1 MLEAKLAGEAK
12 VAQFKSGSSL
22 LTVFLT
28 PPLAVAVGSPVK
40 TQVDKSK
47 GKATAA
53 NKKKTAAATKKP
65 PAKKGPAKKPAAKQ
79 IQSDEEMSDA
89 DIEVSVGDEEQ
100 QHEVQGEPDLTQ
112 DEEGGAS
119 QAGKGTK
126 GTKRAAANKPGTV
139 KAGNAAGTYAH
150 CHAN

>member
-1 MLEAKLAGEAK
+1 M
-12 VAQFKSGSSL
+12 
-22 LTVFLT
+22 T

-40 TQVDKSK
+40 TEVAKPK
-47 GKATAA
+47 GKAAAA
-53 NKKKTAAATKKP
+53 NKKKTATKKP
-65 PAKKGPAKKPAAKQ
+65 PAKKAPAKKSAAKQ
-79 IQSDEEMSDA
+79 IQSDEEISDG

-100 QHEVQGEPDLTQ
+100 QHEAQGEPDLTQ

-119 QAGKGTK
+119 QAGKGRK

-150 CHAN
+150 CHANRAHHVSFRC

>member
-1 MLEAKLAGEAK
+1 M
-12 VAQFKSGSSL
+12 
-22 LTVFLT
+22 TVPF
-28 PPLAVAVGSPVK
+28 AAGSPVK
-40 TQVDKSK
+40 SEVAKPK

-65 PAKKGPAKKPAAKQ
+65 PVKKGPAKKSVAKQ
-79 IQSDEEMSDA
+79 IQSDEEMSDG

-100 QHEVQGEPDLTQ
+100 QHETQGEPDLTQ

-119 QAGKGTK
+119 QAGKRRK

-150 CHAN
+150 CHANRAHHVSFRR

>member
-1 MLEAKLAGEAK
+1 M
-12 VAQFKSGSSL
+12 
-22 LTVFLT
+22 
-28 PPLAVAVGSPVK
+28 
-40 TQVDKSK
+40 DKSK

-53 NKKKTAAATKKP
+53 NKKKTAAPTKKP
-65 PAKKGPAKKPAAKQ
+65 PAKKSASKQ
-79 IQSDEEMSDA
+79 IQSDEEISDA

-112 DEEGGAS
+112 DEEGGVS
-119 QAGKGTK
+119 QAGKGRK

>member
-1 MLEAKLAGEAK
+1 M
-12 VAQFKSGSSL
+12 
-22 LTVFLT
+22 LTVCLA
-28 PPLAVAVGSPVK
+28 PLFAVAVGSPVK
-40 TQVDKSK
+40 TEVDKSK

-53 NKKKTAAATKKP
+53 NKKKTAAPTKKP
-65 PAKKGPAKKPAAKQ
+65 PTKKGPAKKSAAKQ
-79 IQSDEEMSDA
+79 IQSDEEISDA

-119 QAGKGTK
+119 QAGKARK